1 MTSTEMAPGLNRRE
15 RVENEENLARVP
27 VVLAIVVALLSIW
40 LSYADQDRFV
50 EIATEDGPYEWLTAV
65 IYILAGLTFIWLA
78 IVEERGRLGLLIL
91 GIGLFWV
98 GGEELSWG
106 YTWIFDAGPDAIVS
120 RNRQREVNLHN
131 IDGIDQ
137 IIRTVGVLVTGL
149 VYVVWPVL
157 VMKVKGARRLRARF
171 ALPVPLLIP
180 SAVIIIVS
188 SLLEIFS
195 RMRGDLLRWPL
206 GESGEVVL
214 SLTALLF
221 MIEVLRDRQ
230 RSPRLVLYQS
240 V

>member
-1 MTSTEMAPGLNRRE
+1 M
-15 RVENEENLARVP
+15 
-27 VVLAIVVALLSIW
+27 
-40 LSYADQDRFV
+40 
-50 EIATEDGPYEWLTAV
+50 
-65 IYILAGLTFIWLA
+65 
-78 IVEERGRLGLLIL
+78 LIL

-106 YTWIFDAGPDAIVS
+106 YTWIFDAGPDAMVN

-131 IDGIDQ
+131 LEGIDQ

-157 VMKVKGARRLRARF
+157 VMRVESARRLRVRF
-171 ALPVPLLIP
+171 AVPVPLMIP
-180 SAVIIIVS
+180 SAIIIIIS

-195 RMRGDLLRWPL
+195 RMRGDFLRWPL

-230 RSPRLVLYQS
+230 RGPRLVLYPRITR
-240 V
+240 